1 MLSSHLM
8 LFRVAHHFLTKDSRT
23 ATWQAFIYNLNK
35 SVHLGIRKRKQ
46 IYGESVQGST
56 RFFYEFLAY
65 SQKCE
70 GTFQHFFFAIAFMA
84 KFWLNCLTDDRP
96 LQLHHKTGKQNNE
109 KSQKML
115 LNATSCCHGSCYH
128 FPLCMKLDL
137 CHLSNFEMTDMS
149 MEVYTTWF
157 ALVWMSELL
166 NWVGA

>member
-1 MLSSHLM
+1 
-8 LFRVAHHFLTKDSRT
+8 
-23 ATWQAFIYNLNK
+23 
-35 SVHLGIRKRKQ
+35 
-46 IYGESVQGST
+46 
-56 RFFYEFLAY
+56 
-65 SQKCE
+65 
-70 GTFQHFFFAIAFMA
+70 
-84 KFWLNCLTDDRP
+84 
-96 LQLHHKTGKQNNE
+96 
-109 KSQKML
+109 ML